1 MSWFWFSNQK
11 NELKLTDFLAKETS
25 WKLKSMDFLA
35 KKTSWNLLIIWLGK
49 QAEISW
55 FSSQE
60 IKLRLADFL
69 VKKTNRNELISI
81 LENKLKWVDYL
92 NSKEND
98 LKSIDFFH
106 K

>member
-11 NELKLTDFLAKETS
+11 NELKLTDFLAKEIY
-25 WKLKSMDFLA
+25 
-35 KKTSWNLLIIWLGK
+35 LIIWLGK

-69 VKKTNRNELISI
+69 VKKRNRNELISI